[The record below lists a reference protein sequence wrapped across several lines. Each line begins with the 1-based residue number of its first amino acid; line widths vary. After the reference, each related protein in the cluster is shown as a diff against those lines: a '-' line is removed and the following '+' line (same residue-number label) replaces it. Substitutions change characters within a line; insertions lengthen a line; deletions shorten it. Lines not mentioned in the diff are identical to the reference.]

1 MAHEAATAER
11 WGLTPADVR
20 AGIGPVNGR
29 VQQAIAQI
37 GTLDDVEAL
46 TEIGADVLLGGATF
60 TDQHT
65 LRTGDREITAK
76 FVLVVTGSRP
86 AVPDVPGL
94 AEAGYLTN
102 EDAFDLA
109 DLPPRLAV
117 IGGGPIAV
125 ELAQAFVRLGS
136 QVTVL
141 QRGQRLI
148 PRDDPEMIDI
158 LHTAFGADG
167 IDVRFG
173 ARVRSVRTE
182 HGEKVL
188 DLGDDEI
195 RADAILCA
203 VGRAPNTEDLGL
215 EVAGVATT
223 SRGITVN
230 DLLQTS
236 RAHIY
241 AAGDVVGGPAFTHFA
256 GYQAAHAV
264 RNMFIPVKAK
274 FSRGHLPWVTFT
286 DPEVAHVGHDRARG
300 RGGRRDV
307 RHHPVPV
314 QPQRARGDRRGARRA
329 DEVPRRRQAS
339 VARRAHRRALR
350 RGADQRAD
358 PGDEQRPHRRHDHRL
373 DPRLPDVLLRDPDR
387 ALRLRARRQPGHRPE
402 ARAVPE
408 PAQLTAMPPLTRI
421 WARFT
426 HLVGGLLPG
435 ATARRIQVAAFER
448 EWLAANSE
456 AQGASGPLWVVLGDS
471 GSQAIGATERRH
483 GYVLS
488 ILGALRADDPSW
500 RVVNLSLTGARV
512 ADVLDTQLPAIRRLP
527 RPALVSVAIG
537 TNDIRHRTPGLDRAM
552 RTLLAALPPGSVVA
566 TIPQGVRPARARELN
581 DLIRREAAERGL
593 RVADLWAHTGPPW
606 QDKFSADH
614 FHPNDLGYAD
624 WTAAFLEALDI
635 RAGRLARPGA
645 AVCHRG
651 STAAAQHR
659 SPAAV
664 CRPPAAQRRTSESG
678 SLISRRA
685 RASTERSTA
694 RSWMMRSSRRCERCM

>member
-1 MAHEAATAER
+1 MAEFEYDLAIIGAGSGGLTAARLSRFFDKRVALIDKQRLGGDCLYYGCVPSKALIKASRVAHEAATADR

-286 DPEVAHVGHDRARG
+286 DPEVAHVGMT
-300 RGGRRDV
+300 
-307 RHHPVPV
+307 
-314 QPQRARGDRRGARRA
+314 
-329 DEVPRRRQAS
+329 E
-339 VARRAHRRALR
+339 
-350 RGADQRAD
+350 
-358 PGDEQRPHRRHDHRL
+358 
-373 DPRLPDVLLRDPDR
+373 
-387 ALRLRARRQPGHRPE
+387 PE
-402 ARAVPE
+402 AAAAGVTCDIIRFPFSHNERAVTDGE
-408 PAQLTAMPPLTRI
+408 PVGLMK
-421 WARFT
+421 F
-426 HLVGGLLPG
+426 LVDDK
-435 ATARRIQVAAFER
+435 RR
-448 EWLAANSE
+448 L
-456 AQGASGPLWVVLGDS
+456 
-471 GSQAIGATERRH
+471 
-483 GYVLS
+483 
-488 ILGALRADDPSW
+488 LGAHIAGHCAGELINELTLAMNNKLTVDTIIASIHAYPTYSFAIPIALYDYALGGNPGTALKLGRF
-500 RVVNLSLTGARV
+500 LS
-512 ADVLDTQLPAIRRLP
+512 RL
-527 RPALVSVAIG
+527 S
-537 TNDIRHRTPGLDRAM
+537 
-552 RTLLAALPPGSVVA
+552 
-566 TIPQGVRPARARELN
+566 
-581 DLIRREAAERGL
+581 
-593 RVADLWAHTGPPW
+593 
-606 QDKFSADH
+606 
-614 FHPNDLGYAD
+614 
-624 WTAAFLEALDI
+624 
-635 RAGRLARPGA
+635 
-645 AVCHRG
+645 
-651 STAAAQHR
+651 
-659 SPAAV
+659 
-664 CRPPAAQRRTSESG
+664 
-678 SLISRRA
+678 
-685 RASTERSTA
+685 
-694 RSWMMRSSRRCERCM
+694 